1 MATQGMSASLSASHN
16 RGTDAA
22 PRTSVPT
29 PATSVP
35 APTPSAP
42 AHPFRRRYT
51 KIDLDPL
58 MERVSR
64 RLRTTQY
71 TAIAEEIQRMT
82 RDGEL
87 DPVKTSKTN
96 GRTPALFNR
105 YREPVPDFAPP
116 ETQREERE
124 EFTWCLTPPISHS
137 YYFNHPERYHAE
149 RRYVLQLSDYLKHC
163 ADRLARRI
171 SLRERCFE
179 IWQFE
184 KCYDEQP
191 FQGES
196 FNARDV
202 LKHCGMTLDDLNVYR
217 TVEPV
222 PAFSLRYSTPQTV
235 LIVENSD
242 TFFSFWSYLSSR
254 PASPAS
260 SEPRP
265 VGPTS
270 STPTTP
276 TLFSTPIDSIVY
288 GSGNKVTALGSHF
301 SEALPAYLRCPAN
314 RFLYLGD
321 LDDEGI
327 AIFDA
332 LRRGL
337 AGTVSIRPFRE
348 GYTAMARK
356 ARAMRGR
363 GLLMPRMKER
373 QRSGNIDDFLA
384 VLPDDAHD
392 EVRRTLAE
400 GRYIPQE
407 ILSDDDYAAPADAAP
422 TSVPADTTPTLAPNT
437 PTTTPKEAA

>member
-1 MATQGMSASLSASHN
+1 MVDQGTSAAHD

-22 PRTSVPT
+22 PRTSVPASA
-29 PATSVP
+29 PP
-35 APTPSAP
+35 APAP
-42 AHPFRRRYT
+42 AVARNSTHARRRYT
-51 KIDLDPL
+51 YISLEPL
-58 MERVSR
+58 MERVSNH
-64 RLRTTQY
+64 LHTTQY
-71 TAIAEEIQRMT
+71 TAIAKEIQRMT

-137 YYFNHPERYHAE
+137 YYSNHPERYHAE
-149 RRYVLQLSDYLKHC
+149 RRYVLQLSDYLKHR

-191 FQGES
+191 FQGAGKGERIY
-196 FNARDV
+196 ARDV

-254 PASPAS
+254 PASS
-260 SEPRP
+260 LESH
-265 VGPTS
+265 
-270 STPTTP
+270 P

-337 AGTVSIRPFRE
+337 AGTASIRPFRE
-348 GYTAMARK
+348 GYAAMARK

-363 GLLMPRMKER
+363 GLRMPRMKER

-384 VLPDDAHD
+384 VLPDDACD

-407 ILSDDDYAAPADAAP
+407 ILSDDDYAANDAAAAP
-422 TSVPADTTPTLAPNT
+422 NTAPAPADTTPT
-437 PTTTPKEAA
+437 PKEAA

>member
-1 MATQGMSASLSASHN
+1 MVDQGTSAAHD

-22 PRTSVPT
+22 PRTF
-29 PATSVP
+29 VP
-35 APTPSAP
+35 ASAP
-42 AHPFRRRYT
+42 PAPAPAVARNSTPTRRHYT
-51 KIDLDPL
+51 YISLEPL
-58 MERVSR
+58 MERVSNH
-64 RLRTTQY
+64 LHTTQY
-71 TAIAEEIQRMT
+71 TAIAKEIQRMT

-137 YYFNHPERYHAE
+137 YYSNHPERYHAE
-149 RRYVLQLSDYLKHC
+149 RRYVLQLSDYLKHR
-163 ADRLARRI
+163 ADHLARRI

-191 FQGES
+191 FQGER

-202 LKHCGMTLDDLNVYR
+202 LKHCGMTLDDLNAYR

-254 PASPAS
+254 PASS
-260 SEPRP
+260 LESRH
-265 VGPTS
+265 
-270 STPTTP
+270 

-363 GLLMPRMKER
+363 GLRMPRMKER

-384 VLPDDAHD
+384 VLPDDACD

-407 ILSDDDYAAPADAAP
+407 ILSDDDYAANDAPAPADTAP
-422 TSVPADTTPTLAPNT
+422 APADTTPTLAPDT
-437 PTTTPKEAA
+437 PTPTPKEAA

>member
-1 MATQGMSASLSASHN
+1 MATQGMSASHN

-22 PRTSVPT
+22 PRTSAPT

-42 AHPFRRRYT
+42 AHPRRRYT
-51 KIDLDPL
+51 YISLEPL
-58 MERVSR
+58 MERVSNH
-64 RLRTTQY
+64 LHTTQY

-137 YYFNHPERYHAE
+137 YYSNHPERYHAE
-149 RRYVLQLSDYLKHC
+149 RRYVLQLSDYLKHR

-191 FQGES
+191 FQGER

-222 PAFSLRYSTPQTV
+222 PAFSLRYFTPQTV

-254 PASPAS
+254 PANSLES
-260 SEPRP
+260 R
-265 VGPTS
+265 
-270 STPTTP
+270 P

-348 GYTAMARK
+348 GYAAMARK
-356 ARAMRGR
+356 ARAMRGL

-407 ILSDDDYAAPADAAP
+407 ILSDDDYAANDAAAP
-422 TSVPADTTPTLAPNT
+422 ASVPADTTPTLAPDT
-437 PTTTPKEAA
+437 PTPTPKEAA